1 MRQILTL
8 LLSLLTLCAY
18 SQTGLVKG
26 KIVHKDS
33 KLPYADVS
41 VSMPSVKV
49 LTATNGMGE
58 FSISNVPFG
67 THELVMSI
75 DGDEVER
82 VNVSVSASLTTL
94 EVIELETAN
103 TNANNYTLDNSASN
117 IEDAGSLDDNS
128 ASSGGQNVS
137 SVLNAARDAYLSAAT
152 FGWGQYFYRMRGY
165 ENDNSVLYLN
175 GVPMND
181 LEEGGVFFN
190 SWSGLNDVF
199 RGRTM
204 SLGLNPNETNF
215 GGLGLNTTLD
225 ASASNQRKG
234 TRLTYTATNRSYRNR
249 IMLTHNSGLMKNG
262 WAYSFSLSRRWAQ
275 QGQIKGTF
283 YDAYAYYLGIEKRF
297 KKHGLS
303 FIALGAP
310 IKRGKAGPATDEM
323 FELAGTNYYNPY
335 WGYQNGEIR
344 NSRVLKT
351 HSPLFILSH
360 DAKLN
365 SKTILNTA
373 ISYQFGETSTTGID
387 WFNAADP
394 KPDYYRYMPSYAD
407 SPSVEKEIADR
418 IKTNPEEYLQIKWDN
433 LYQANRMNKLAGIGK
448 SSYILNSVV
457 ESSKKLNFAMN
468 LESALTNHITFYTG
482 LSYQSQN
489 NHNFQRVEDLLGGD
503 YWENL
508 NQFAARS
515 FNGVPNADK
524 INLLDTDVK
533 RKVGDSYGYDYN
545 ILFSKAAWFAQ
556 GVFTYNKFD
565 FFLAG
570 ELGYTNFYRNG
581 NYKSGLYS
589 QNSYG
594 KSEANTFTTYKA
606 KGGFTYKLN
615 GRNYLYING
624 ATGNKAPYVDNVV
637 ISPRTR
643 NSLISN
649 PTTEKFNTMEAGYL
663 LRSPNVKGRLTFFAT
678 DVKDASDIKR
688 YYSDDLVAF
697 VNLVLQG
704 INKRYT
710 GIEFGTEFK
719 LSPSFSLNVAGAF
732 TQAFYTSRPYINIYS
747 DNDTLATNLP
757 TPGLGESTDTAY
769 IKNYYVPSGP
779 QTAFQTALNYR
790 SKRFWFATLSFNY
803 LANNYMDFAPTSRTV
818 SGTDLL
824 TPGSPEWH
832 AAIDQPKLPNFY
844 TIDIFG
850 GKSFKVNKYI
860 KKAGSQTFLNLNLGL
875 TNLLNNKNIRLY
887 GFENMRYNTQNED
900 WFAPRY
906 AHALGIQYFVNMT
919 LRF

>member
-283 YDAYAYYLGIEKRF
+283 L
-297 KKHGLS
+297 
-303 FIALGAP
+303 
-310 IKRGKAGPATDEM
+310 
-323 FELAGTNYYNPY
+323 
-335 WGYQNGEIR
+335 
-344 NSRVLKT
+344 
-351 HSPLFILSH
+351 
-360 DAKLN
+360 
-365 SKTILNTA
+365 
-373 ISYQFGETSTTGID
+373 
-387 WFNAADP
+387 
-394 KPDYYRYMPSYAD
+394 
-407 SPSVEKEIADR
+407 
-418 IKTNPEEYLQIKWDN
+418 
-433 LYQANRMNKLAGIGK
+433 
-448 SSYILNSVV
+448 
-457 ESSKKLNFAMN
+457 
-468 LESALTNHITFYTG
+468 
-482 LSYQSQN
+482 
-489 NHNFQRVEDLLGGD
+489 
-503 YWENL
+503 
-508 NQFAARS
+508 
-515 FNGVPNADK
+515 
-524 INLLDTDVK
+524 
-533 RKVGDSYGYDYN
+533 
-545 ILFSKAAWFAQ
+545 
-556 GVFTYNKFD
+556 
-565 FFLAG
+565 
-570 ELGYTNFYRNG
+570 
-581 NYKSGLYS
+581 
-589 QNSYG
+589 
-594 KSEANTFTTYKA
+594 
-606 KGGFTYKLN
+606 
-615 GRNYLYING
+615 
-624 ATGNKAPYVDNVV
+624 
-637 ISPRTR
+637 
-643 NSLISN
+643 
-649 PTTEKFNTMEAGYL
+649 
-663 LRSPNVKGRLTFFAT
+663 
-678 DVKDASDIKR
+678 
-688 YYSDDLVAF
+688 
-697 VNLVLQG
+697 
-704 INKRYT
+704 
-710 GIEFGTEFK
+710 
-719 LSPSFSLNVAGAF
+719 
-732 TQAFYTSRPYINIYS
+732 
-747 DNDTLATNLP
+747 
-757 TPGLGESTDTAY
+757 
-769 IKNYYVPSGP
+769 
-779 QTAFQTALNYR
+779 
-790 SKRFWFATLSFNY
+790 
-803 LANNYMDFAPTSRTV
+803 
-818 SGTDLL
+818 
-824 TPGSPEWH
+824 
-832 AAIDQPKLPNFY
+832 
-844 TIDIFG
+844 
-850 GKSFKVNKYI
+850 
-860 KKAGSQTFLNLNLGL
+860 
-875 TNLLNNKNIRLY
+875 
-887 GFENMRYNTQNED
+887 
-900 WFAPRY
+900 
-906 AHALGIQYFVNMT
+906 
-919 LRF
+919 